1 MKAAAKEKA
10 SEPLSQGE
18 PLARMRRSE
27 GDGLN
32 FGQTLRALRTRSGK
46 SRYRL
51 AQFSGIDQGY
61 LLRLETGARTNPSRD
76 VVLMIGFALVE
87 NSSTV
92 SLHDVDELLLAAE
105 YAPLRR
111 RGERLATAGA

>member
-1 MKAAAKEKA
+1 M
-10 SEPLSQGE
+10 
-18 PLARMRRSE
+18 
-27 GDGLN
+27 N
-32 FGQTLRALRTRSGK
+32 FGQKLRALRNQSGK

-51 AQFSGIDQGY
+51 AQYSGLDQGY
-61 LLRLETGARTNPSRD
+61 IQRLEAGERSNPSRD

-92 SLHDVDELLLAAE
+92 SLHDVDELLLAAA

-111 RGERLATAGA
+111 RGERLAPVGA